1 MTKLTV
7 WLIQNLI
14 RSELSSPIRL
24 HFRIWNF
31 TFDQIDWLRRLVFL
45 FIVYLFS
52 QAFVLLKTIYINP
65 TIPAATP
72 TQNINFQI
80 FSNLPVTRFNLAALC
95 IFRLPYYCIYHTGV
109 VLCSFCPPVWPLPSS
124 DIYFIIS

>member
-14 RSELSSPIRL
+14 RSELSGPIRL

-31 TFDQIDWLRRLVFL
+31 SFDQIDWLRRLVFL

-52 QAFVLLKTIYINP
+52 QAFVLFKTIYINP
-65 TIPAATP
+65 TIYSGTP

-80 FSNLPVTRFNLAALC
+80 FSNLTVTRFNLAALC
-95 IFRLPYYCIYHTGV
+95 IFRLPWYCIDYTAI
-109 VLCSFCPPVWPLPSS
+109 VLCSFYSPRQSCLSPQLWHL
-124 DIYFIIS
+124 